1 MIWSVVPGIERVA
14 RFKDS
19 NVAQRRDEV
28 SLSIAGDRSQLFASE
43 ETFGF
48 FEEGFALG
56 ISSWRLPV
64 VHAECGAFLLD

>member
-1 MIWSVVPGIERVA
+1 VVQGIERVA

-56 ISSWRLPV
+56 IGFGGWHV
-64 VHAECGAFLLD
+64 IHAECGAFLLD